1 MAIDVPCLRLSL
13 ASGAPL
19 SPPPSFIFK
28 ATIGSLEQ
36 ICKVFLKCR
45 QLKYKCSS
53 YALLIILQLSPS
65 TLCMYSS
72 LNGDC
77 KNVKRIFFLSF
88 SVPASHFPI
97 PLVLIPSLSK
107 YFKKANIFQEGKIAQ
122 RNTLFFCFVFFLE
135 LRLKTVYTQV
145 TLVKLP

>member
-72 LNGDC
+72 FNGDC
-77 KNVKRIFFLSF
+77 KNVKRISVFLFLLLTSPFHLYSF
-88 SVPASHFPI
+88 
-97 PLVLIPSLSK
+97 LPSPSISRRQI
-107 YFKKANIFQEGKIAQ
+107 YFKKAKLLKE
-122 RNTLFFCFVFFLE
+122 TLCFFVLFFFLE